1 MTFNCEPSGLFD
13 EISRLSLRVPR
24 LKSIVKG
31 EPVYSPLRMLQL
43 QSLGIHQ
50 AKACTI
56 TVKPVLLMLR
66 RVMPC
71 VLASLLTQ
79 WPSNNI
85 SNTGLTVIVQAFA
98 WCIPS
103 DCNWG
108 IRSGLYTGSP
118 FTIDFNLGTRN
129 DNLLISSN
137 TPDGSRLK
145 LIDITPPNASH
156 TYSSHSPF

>member
-31 EPVYSPLRMLQL
+31 EPVYSPLRMPQL

-66 RVMPC
+66 RGMTC
-71 VLASLLTQ
+71 VLASFLTQ

-85 SNTGLTVIVQAFA
+85 TRMMVAVASACFVAVAIAFA
-98 WCIPS
+98 MTWAVAVALIFALVKA
-103 DCNWG
+103 G
-108 IRSGLYTGSP
+108 SGTLA
-118 FTIDFNLGTRN
+118 FD
-129 DNLLISSN
+129 
-137 TPDGSRLK
+137 
-145 LIDITPPNASH
+145 
-156 TYSSHSPF
+156 